1 MIAILMLIF
10 FIRMMMED
18 LRISIFSD
26 TGIPFSL
33 HNIII

>member
-18 LRISIFSD
+18 LRISIVSD